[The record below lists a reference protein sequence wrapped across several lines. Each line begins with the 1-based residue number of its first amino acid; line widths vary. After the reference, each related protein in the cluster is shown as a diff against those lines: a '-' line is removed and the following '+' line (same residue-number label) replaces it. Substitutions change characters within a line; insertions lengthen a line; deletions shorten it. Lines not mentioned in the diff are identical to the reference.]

1 MLRSKLFRAGI
12 LLGAVMGLAIQ
23 CSAPAWAA
31 PENEVQTYFSSSPRA
46 VTLFYP
52 NLGEISEEL
61 TLDKASGRSQGEEIE
76 LIVYLPGAARPDTL
90 TMNFNGGR
98 VLSIHSEAL
107 KPLEADPVLDPLRAG
122 LDEARSQEQV
132 LSAETAA
139 AQARLNGLNSAFMP
153 EANIAKELE
162 QLDLARQKAVPVLAA
177 EAAELERRLEKARA
191 KLSWLE
197 NELNSP
203 PPSWRVKVVLLR
215 EKAVGGDLAYSYIMD
230 NCGWSP
236 IYRLEALP
244 DQKSVKFAMSAEVWQ
259 RSGFDWKNTTLRLA
273 TVQPGLALEPGHLWP
288 WHIGLEQPLAP
299 AQGFAMSA
307 AKLEEAPAPEA
318 DANMQFSRA
327 SKSYA
332 PPREVQRASYA
343 LWDLGVKSMA
353 NGETTSFAILEE
365 KWAAKFSVTLRPQI
379 GPQGFLTAEVDK
391 SKAARN
397 LPDGRGLFLVDNTSV
412 GQGDFSPLS
421 EEPVFFGPDPMV
433 YAEMALLDSKSDET
447 GLISKDRTMTWD
459 WRIIVHNKRKVEI
472 PVRVE
477 DAKPMV
483 GDARIKLALDSK
495 PAPQVDEEKRIYFW
509 EQIMAPES
517 EWVIEHKLQMTAPAD
532 LPVSSTR

>member
-1 MLRSKLFRAGI
+1 MLNKLFRAGI
-12 LLGAVMGLAIQ
+12 FLSVVLGLAI
-23 CSAPAWAA
+23 PAWAV
-31 PENEVQTYFSSSPRA
+31 PENEIQAYFSDSPKT

-52 NLGEISEEL
+52 NLGEISEEF
-61 TLDKASGRSQGEEIE
+61 TLNKTSGQSQGEEIE
-76 LIVYLPGAARPDTL
+76 LVIYLPGVARPDTL
-90 TMNFNGGR
+90 TMNFSGGR

-107 KPLEADPVLDPLRAG
+107 KPMEADPVLDPLRVR

-132 LSAETAA
+132 LSAEVTA

-153 EANIAKELE
+153 ETNIAKELE
-162 QLDLARQKAVPVLAA
+162 QLNLARQKNVPVLAA

-197 NELNSP
+197 DEVSSQ
-203 PPSWRVKVVLLR
+203 PPSWRVKAVLLR
-215 EKAVGGDLAYSYIMD
+215 EKVSGDEVAYSYIMD

-236 IYRLEALP
+236 IYRLEGLP

-259 RSGFDWKNTTLRLA
+259 RSGFDWKNTTLSLA

-288 WHIGLEQPLAP
+288 WRIGLEQPPVPVSA
-299 AQGFAMSA
+299 GFSMSM
-307 AKLEEAPAPEA
+307 AKMEEAPAQDVGDSMEL
-318 DANMQFSRA
+318 SRV
-327 SKSYA
+327 KSYA
-332 PPREVQRASYA
+332 PPQEVQRASYA
-343 LWDLGVKSMA
+343 LWELGAKSMA

-391 SKAARN
+391 GKAARN

-412 GQGDFSPLS
+412 GQGGFSPLS

-433 YAEMALLDSKSDET
+433 YAEMALLDSKSNET
-447 GLISKDRTMTWD
+447 GLISKDRSMTWD
-459 WRIIVHNKRKVEI
+459 WRITVHNKRKVEI
-472 PVRVE
+472 PARVE
-477 DAKPMV
+477 DAKPVV
-483 GDARIKLALDSK
+483 GDARIKLVLDSK
-495 PAPQVDEEKRIYFW
+495 PAPQVDEEKQIYFW
-509 EQIMAPES
+509 EQTMGPES